1 MKNSNARPCKNCL
14 LITIYTLVLLLLAS
28 QGYTQGS
35 TQTSCDRSCILNKV
49 DQYVAALVAHDPAL
63 VNLSANPR
71 STQNGTETAIG
82 EGVWNTIVDQGG
94 YRQSFVDDGLESA
107 VFFGAFTEQTEA
119 GEQRL
124 LLAIRFAFEGNA
136 IIELEHMLSRPDERN
151 RLINRHNLT
160 GPNPVY
166 EEILPVAQRSSREQL
181 IAAGHAY
188 FDGIANSTDEGVPMD
203 PYCHRRENGITLLS
217 NPDPEN
223 QACPTGFARFAYITD
238 IRDRRVAVVDEAR
251 GLVLIWAFFD
261 VPGDIEVSGNS
272 GPSDVYNDGQPAV
285 DTRRQP
291 RSLYIAEL
299 FRVIDGGIRE
309 IEAVMY
315 NLDFGS
321 RSGWE

>member
-1 MKNSNARPCKNCL
+1 MMKNNNPQSSSSNLFICVKA
-14 LITIYTLVLLLLAS
+14 LILLLLAS
-28 QGYTQGS
+28 QSYA
-35 TQTSCDRSCILNKV
+35 QTVCDRTCIIAKV
-49 DQYVAALVAHDPAL
+49 DQYVAALVAHDPTL
-63 VNLSANPR
+63 VNFSADPR
-71 STQNGTETAIG
+71 STQNGEETAIG
-82 EGVWNTIVDQGG
+82 EGIWNTIVDESG
-94 YRQSFVDDGLESA
+94 YRQTFVDDGLQSA

-124 LLAIRFAFEGNA
+124 LLAIRFAFEDST
-136 IIELEHMLSRPDERN
+136 ITELEHMLSRPDERN

-166 EEILPVAQRSSREQL
+166 EEILPDSQRSSREEL

-203 PYCHRRENGITLLS
+203 SYCHRRENGITLLS

-223 QACPTGFARFAYITD
+223 QACPTGFARFAYITA

-251 GLVLIWAFFD
+251 GLILMWAFFD
-261 VPGDIEVSGNS
+261 VPGNIEVSGNS
-272 GPSDVYNDGQPAV
+272 GPSDVYNDGQLAT

-299 FRVIDGGIRE
+299 FRVVNGNIRE

-321 RSGWE
+321 KSGWE